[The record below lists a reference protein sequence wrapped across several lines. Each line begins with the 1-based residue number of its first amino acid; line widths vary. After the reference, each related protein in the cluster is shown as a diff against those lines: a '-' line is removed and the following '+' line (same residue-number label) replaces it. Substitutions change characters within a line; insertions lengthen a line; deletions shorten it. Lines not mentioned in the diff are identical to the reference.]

1 MTLHEVEGF
10 DAYYGGF
17 ISVEELNAPTRI
29 YAQGENIVV
38 ETPVDTIVEIIMTNV
53 MSRTMTATA
62 GRNVYPASKG
72 INIVRVDGKVSKLSL

>member
-1 MTLHEVEGF
+1 M
-10 DAYYGGF
+10 
-17 ISVEELNAPTRI
+17 IR
-29 YAQGENIVV
+29 IVV
-38 ETPVDTIVEIIMTNV
+38 PLPYEFQPVAACVVEAVTIVEIIMTNG